1 MLRISFFLILLWC
14 LMGCI
19 RPAGGPAQP
28 SEVPP
33 TRPEPIQEP
42 SGVPQNEDFDP
53 LSLNDD
59 EIEFAAFRVNAD
71 TVMEDSAVGTE
82 GPRQVSGYRVQI
94 FAAAD
99 ELAAR
104 VLEDEARFQFD
115 VPVYLSYGPPNYK
128 IRVGNYIDKNEA
140 DEVRKAARRK
150 GYRDAWVVPDQVWI
164 GLPVAPDSTEI
175 SPDSLIFPEM
185 LEEQS
190 QEDTP

>member
-1 MLRISFFLILLWC
+1 MIRIFAFLIMLWV
-14 LMGCI
+14 LVGCI
-19 RPAGGPAQP
+19 RPAGGPAQ
-28 SEVPP
+28 SGEAPP

-59 EIEFAAFRVNAD
+59 EIEFAAFRVTAD
-71 TVMEDSAVGTE
+71 TLIEDSVAGIE

-115 VPVYLSYGPPNYK
+115 VPVYLSYDPPNYK
-128 IRVGNYIDKNEA
+128 IRVGNYTDKNEA
-140 DEVRKAARRK
+140 DDVRKAARRK

-164 GLPVAPDSTEI
+164 GLPVAPDSIEI

-185 LEEQS
+185 LEEQP
-190 QEDTP
+190 QEENP